1 MAKYWFKSNI
11 FAKLSEIV
19 EADSEKEVWDKIR
32 NRKSFE
38 INQEVLRLYPSSIE
52 IRKIKEKKEKQM
64 TSTEM
69 IKDMLERQKAYDA
82 EVFKKH
88 NVDYVSKSQ
97 LESAL
102 FDELG
107 ELMHAQ
113 KSDWCWWKFTQ
124 APVDMGKVLG
134 ELVDIWH
141 FVLSYQNHFN
151 FGEEARLSYLNEEEL
166 SNGTLKRLRTK
177 KSNLSKVLTRL
188 VIFESSIIPVLIA
201 ITEYLG
207 FTIEQVYEAYG
218 DKNKI
223 NYQRLK
229 EGY

>member
-1 MAKYWFKSNI
+1 MT
-11 FAKLSEIV
+11 
-19 EADSEKEVWDKIR
+19 
-32 NRKSFE
+32 
-38 INQEVLRLYPSSIE
+38 
-52 IRKIKEKKEKQM
+52 IKEYDLIKEMLQMQKKLDEAIM
-64 TSTEM
+64 EEYGLTE
-69 IKDMLERQKAYDA
+69 I
-82 EVFKKH
+82 
-88 NVDYVSKSQ
+88 
-97 LESAL
+97 
-102 FDELG
+102 DEENLRMAILDETG
-107 ELMHAQ
+107 ELTHEL
-113 KSDWCWWKFTQ
+113 KGNWCWWKKTQ

-166 SNGTLKRLRTK
+166 SNGMLKRLRTK

-201 ITEYLG
+201 ISEYLG
-207 FTIEQVYEAYG
+207 FTIEQVYECYCY
-218 DKNKI
+218 KNKI

>member
-1 MAKYWFKSNI
+1 MTS
-11 FAKLSEIV
+11 
-19 EADSEKEVWDKIR
+19 KEYD
-32 NRKSFE
+32 
-38 INQEVLRLYPSSIE
+38 L
-52 IRKIKEKKEKQM
+52 IKE
-64 TSTEM
+64 
-69 IKDMLERQKAYDA
+69 MLEMQGKLDEAIMKEYGLTEIDEENLRMAILD
-82 EVFKKH
+82 EV
-88 NVDYVSKSQ
+88 
-97 LESAL
+97 
-102 FDELG
+102 G
-107 ELMHAQ
+107 ELTHEL
-113 KSDWCWWKFTQ
+113 KGNWCWWKKTQ
-124 APVDMGKVLG
+124 APVDNDKVLG

-166 SNGTLKRLRTK
+166 SNGMLKRLRTK

-207 FTIEQVYEAYG
+207 FTIEDVYKAYC
-218 DKNKI
+218 DKNKV